1 MFSNFEIVK
10 CNTILL
16 LIYYYCFNISEEKNN
31 LNAIEVNSLSKIFD
45 KTVKAVDS
53 VSFDVKE
60 GEIFGF
66 LGPNGAG
73 KTTTIKVLTT
83 LLRPTTGKVSIATF
97 DVLKSPDSVRK
108 SIGIVPQALTLD
120 DDLKGITNLLL
131 AAKLYHVPDQLAKE
145 RANHLLEMVNLKDA
159 ANRNVNTYSG
169 GMRKRLELIIG
180 LIHEPK
186 ILFLDEPTLGL
197 DIQTRS
203 VIWDYLKNLNKE
215 KGLTIFITTHYLEEA
230 DYLCDRIGI
239 IDNGKILTVDSPVN
253 LKNQLGGDIID
264 LKLDLNET
272 ERIHE
277 LNNLDFVKKID
288 VMDKNIRI
296 RVEKGEIALPLIIES
311 LNSKGIM
318 VTSVSLDKPSLD
330 EVFLEYTG
338 RSLRDAESEKS
349 DSFKMYFARRSR

>member
-16 LIYYYCFNISEEKNN
+16 LIYYHCSNTSEEKNN

-230 DYLCDRIGI
+230 DYLCDR
-239 IDNGKILTVDSPVN
+239 
-253 LKNQLGGDIID
+253 
-264 LKLDLNET
+264 
-272 ERIHE
+272 
-277 LNNLDFVKKID
+277 
-288 VMDKNIRI
+288 
-296 RVEKGEIALPLIIES
+296 
-311 LNSKGIM
+311 
-318 VTSVSLDKPSLD
+318 
-330 EVFLEYTG
+330 
-338 RSLRDAESEKS
+338 
-349 DSFKMYFARRSR
+349 